1 MPPFEQDKFENGRK
15 RERWLSIFFLLL
27 AGILI
32 ALPSRGQEQV
42 ATALRATV
50 LSPFLLLQESLVQ
63 TRIRAEEVADLQ
75 ARLDA
80 AAATLAAQSTLRE
93 ENERLRELLA
103 LRERAGPSFRSASV
117 LRSGIRGSES
127 MLLLDVG
134 GREGVEV
141 NDPVVSAQGLVG
153 IIREV
158 GSGRSVAMD
167 WTHPDFRVSV
177 MTLDGEAFGLVEP
190 RSGAFRE
197 EDRLILTGVP
207 YYTTLDPGTALV
219 TSGRGSVYP
228 RGILVGTVQEL
239 AATEAGWARS
249 YWLQPAVRPFGV
261 NQVLVLT
268 GDPARGL
275 GEGEGLEGLWVEP
288 EPEPGDTLS
297 APTEQSNPE
306 EGFNPDELPTPDE
319 PGEPDD
325 LPISNEPSDP
335 NEPDA
340 TEDPDGLGAPSSSN
354 GGRR

>member
-1 MPPFEQDKFENGRK
+1 
-15 RERWLSIFFLLL
+15 
-27 AGILI
+27 
-32 ALPSRGQEQV
+32 
-42 ATALRATV
+42 
-50 LSPFLLLQESLVQ
+50 
-63 TRIRAEEVADLQ
+63 
-75 ARLDA
+75 
-80 AAATLAAQSTLRE
+80 
-93 ENERLRELLA
+93 
-103 LRERAGPSFRSASV
+103 
-117 LRSGIRGSES
+117 

-134 GREGVEV
+134 GREGVEL

-190 RSGAFRE
+190 RPGAFRE

-239 AATEAGWARS
+239 ATTEAGWARS

-268 GDPARGL
+268 GDPARRL
-275 GEGEGLEGLWVEP
+275 DEGEGLEGLWVEP
-288 EPEPGDTLS
+288 EPEPGDTL
-297 APTEQSNPE
+297 PVRTEPSNPE
-306 EGFNPDELPTPDE
+306 EAFDPGELPTSDGP
-319 PGEPDD
+319 PASDD
-325 LPISNEPSDP
+325 LPIPDGPADP
-335 NEPDA
+335 DEPDD
-340 TEDPDGLGAPSSSN
+340 TQDPDLPGDPTTPD